1 MSDEPIQVSYSND
14 FGKLV
19 EVLSQVRRPGDFF
32 ATGRKE
38 ASMPQLSIEGVG
50 RISFPL
56 LPIQAKEIITQS
68 AEKAPYGK
76 GTETIVDEDVRKVWQ
91 IAPEKVTI
99 EGKGWNEN
107 FHRLIKDITEA
118 LGCQDTEVSAEFY
131 KLLIYET
138 GGFFVAHRDSEKA
151 GGMFGT
157 LVVALPSE
165 HEGGMLFVRH
175 AGREIQIDL
184 RGSYTEEIAYAAF
197 YADCEHE
204 VHPITS
210 GYRVCLIYNLVQKAS
225 QEKAK
230 LTAPDYR
237 EAITTSANLLKEWIE
252 RNPLMGE
259 EAPPKKLVYLLEHHY
274 TEAGLSFSSLKNSD
288 AALAKVLREAAEQAD
303 CALHLGQVHIE
314 ELGAAEYGGGYRPR
328 YRRSYY
334 DDDEHDPDYGFGEV
348 YDSSC
353 TIDNWHD
360 VNDQKVNFGEMP
372 LEDNELL
379 PPDALDDEKPDEVH
393 FSEATGNAGA
403 EFERTYLRAALV
415 LWPNKNFEQV
425 CLSAGIDAGLAYLG
439 KLASSLKDSGEEEYN
454 IITKKVEKITQL
466 IIEKWNSDHHN
477 ERRLAQLTNYLVTVN
492 DVSIFKMILPLVLK
506 EYHPSQNK
514 ALAIGLVSLD
524 KLDHNCSQEFL
535 LSLIDRKS

>member
-76 GTETIVDEDVRKVWQ
+76 GTETIIDEDIRKVWQ

-99 EGKGWNEN
+99 EGKGWNET

-175 AGREIQIDL
+175 AEREIQIDL
-184 RGSYTEEIAYAAF
+184 RGSDTEEIAYAAF

-274 TEAGLSFSSLKNSD
+274 TEAGLSFSSS
-288 AALAKVLREAAEQAD
+288 
-303 CALHLGQVHIE
+303 
-314 ELGAAEYGGGYRPR
+314 
-328 YRRSYY
+328 
-334 DDDEHDPDYGFGEV
+334 
-348 YDSSC
+348 
-353 TIDNWHD
+353 
-360 VNDQKVNFGEMP
+360 
-372 LEDNELL
+372 
-379 PPDALDDEKPDEVH
+379 
-393 FSEATGNAGA
+393 
-403 EFERTYLRAALV
+403 
-415 LWPNKNFEQV
+415 
-425 CLSAGIDAGLAYLG
+425 
-439 KLASSLKDSGEEEYN
+439 
-454 IITKKVEKITQL
+454 
-466 IIEKWNSDHHN
+466 
-477 ERRLAQLTNYLVTVN
+477 
-492 DVSIFKMILPLVLK
+492 
-506 EYHPSQNK
+506 
-514 ALAIGLVSLD
+514 
-524 KLDHNCSQEFL
+524 
-535 LSLIDRKS
+535 